1 MSNKQSFCI
10 ANWKMNKSLD
20 ESNQFLNKLTSKD
33 LTISNSKLIICPSF
47 ISLSPISLSNSS
59 NLIEFGSQN
68 VSSEEEG
75 SLTGEISVS
84 MLENINCNWSII
96 GHSERRQSFFE
107 TDDLIAKKMKLVLES
122 NLNPILCI
130 GETLEERNNN
140 LTEEILNN
148 QLETA
153 FSKVNTNS
161 LFKKNILIA
170 YEPVW
175 AIGTGVSADIE
186 TINNNIAIIKNIVNN
201 YIINNCNIYLL
212 YGGSVNE
219 RNAAEIFNIKYLNG
233 FLIGTSSLDV
243 NSFYNIYKQI

>member
-1 MSNKQSFCI
+1 
-10 ANWKMNKSLD
+10 
-20 ESNQFLNKLTSKD
+20 
-33 LTISNSKLIICPSF
+33 
-47 ISLSPISLSNSS
+47 
-59 NLIEFGSQN
+59 
-68 VSSEEEG
+68 
-75 SLTGEISVS
+75 
-84 MLENINCNWSII
+84 
-96 GHSERRQSFFE
+96 
-107 TDDLIAKKMKLVLES
+107 MKLVLES

-186 TINNNIAIIKNIVNN
+186 TINNNISIIKNIVNN